1 MIEEAPINW
10 LRKISEWLERVSREL
25 HFRGIFPCQAGT
37 QWFSQNRFF
46 HKDETQFPRHM
57 NRWEPVGRVARV
69 IVYPVKSLAGVQVQ
83 LVNFYLF
90 CLQQT

>member
-1 MIEEAPINW
+1 MVG
-10 LRKISEWLERVSREL
+10 KGLERAALQGDLSLPSRYTK
-25 HFRGIFPCQAGT
+25 GFPKS
-37 QWFSQNRFF
+37 FL

-90 CLQQT
+90 CL